1 MSVRETANNI
11 VANNGAKPNIPNP
24 NVGGVVPPTTPNVPN
39 TPNPAGVTS
48 KTAPITDRKEQAEAF
63 RARGASIRNAMSVEE
78 KADEGS
84 LSNKVAFVITLGDP
98 HQNDKRSIGKKEG
111 SNKTQYEDCIKPVG
125 YKFRALADI
134 EVPSVTLK
142 ANANYSFEY
151 EGVNWVPVKAGETF
165 NLTLFEAGLLL
176 SQLKFAGRVNGGDG
190 GEVVLHVTFTK
201 NRIDAQGN
209 MQPLVVLKRIGSA
222 IKDNIEP
229 IAVSNVD
236 ANGKKSFILKD
247 EYKDKF
253 AWCFK
258 PKSISR
264 SSGSGSKTKENI
276 PANLAGALR
285 DYYAKLGL

>member
-11 VANNGAKPNIPNP
+11 ANNGAKPNIPNP

-63 RARGASIRNAMSVEE
+63 RARGASIRKAMSKAEE
-78 KADEGS
+78 ADEGS

-151 EGVNWVPVKAGETF
+151 EGVNWIPVKAGETF

-176 SQLKFAGRVNGGDG
+176 SQLKFAGRINGGDG

-264 SSGSGSKTKENI
+264 SSGSVSKTKENI